1 MAISEYNKVSFI
13 TSSSTK
19 IPKMLNRTGSLIVLS
34 SNLSNSHKR
43 TSLWLRGNL
52 IASGWGL
59 EKEENMNNAEWIAMS
74 YNPIFSQT
82 FGMSYFSP
90 EEDVVETIDNPRSVE
105 MWLKHNH
112 NYTDT
117 CYNNLYTYASEQFTK
132 INKDINS
139 IKVNIGNIDVKLNKY
154 KEDTYSYVVTAKEN
168 CYTYTKYWVDRII
181 GGAPDFI
188 DSLDEIKNFLKN
200 DKENHMATLAK
211 IQNVD
216 KYSVKREDEITGSN
230 GKLYTYITEN
240 SSYEY
245 VDKSITYEGTYTYI
259 TYDSDGNPI
268 KNTGNY
274 TYYGTSTY
282 KGGQVSLNSFQVC
295 TGEKWKNTPLD
306 KLLNLLVEPYPY
318 KKPVLNSVI
327 INDVSLSDW
336 SNEVIEYNSKVNLDT
351 IGLDISLNDAS
362 STILTFEN
370 SILKNTASLTD
381 GLNNVTGLLNSIS
394 TITKNPTTK
403 AETLDLINKEYT
415 LNPNMKYQ
423 FNYGKANVN
432 LYPQLKSLNIQDT
445 DHAFAEGLTE
455 KTDFPK
461 IGKKF
466 SFKVFWG
473 ISDQSAPVTANGLN
487 GQSNKLIDSKK
498 STGQL
503 KITNLP
509 GQYIIWIALPG
520 ALFDNSR
527 VIMKSWNSG
536 IENDITE
543 INSVM
548 LKKHISD
555 KYIYNGTEYKTFYLE
570 NIEYTMFADTM
581 SLEVNF

>member
-1 MAISEYNKVSFI
+1 MSISEYNKVSFI

-34 SNLSNSHKR
+34 SNLSNNHKR

-117 CYNNLYTYASEQFTK
+117 CYNNLYTYVSDQFTN
-132 INKDINS
+132 INENIKNINN
-139 IKVNIGNIDVKLNKY
+139 NIGNIDVKLNKY
-154 KEDTYSYVVTAKEN
+154 KDETYSYVATVKEN

-181 GGAPDFI
+181 GGAPDFL

-200 DKENHMATLAK
+200 DRENNMATLSK
-211 IQNVD
+211 IQNID
-216 KYSVKREDEITGSN
+216 KYSVKREDEVSYD
-230 GKLYTYITEN
+230 GKLYTYISTK
-240 SSYEY
+240 SAYEY
-245 VDKSITYEGTYTYI
+245 VDKSKGYEGTYEYI

-268 KNTGNY
+268 KNTGTY
-274 TYYGTSTY
+274 TYYGTSVY
-282 KGGQVSLNSFQVC
+282 EGGQISLNSFQVC

-318 KKPVLNSVI
+318 KKPVLNSVV
-327 INDVSLSDW
+327 INDVSLEDW
-336 SNEVIEYNSKVNLDT
+336 SNEVIEYGSNVNLDT

-362 STILTFEN
+362 STTLEFEN
-370 SILKNTASLTD
+370 SILNNTASLTN

-394 TITKNPTTK
+394 AISKNPTTK
-403 AETLDLINKEYT
+403 AEALDLINKEYT
-415 LNPNMKYQ
+415 LNANMKYQ
-423 FNYGKANVN
+423 FNHGKANVN
-432 LYPQLKSLNIQDT
+432 LYPQLKSLDIEDT

-455 KTDFPK
+455 KADFPK
-461 IGKKF
+461 INKKF

-473 ISDQSAPVTANGLN
+473 ITDQSAPTTANELS
-487 GQSNKLIDSKK
+487 GQSSKFIDSKE
-498 STGQL
+498 STGPL
-503 KITNLP
+503 KISNLV
-509 GQYIIWIALPG
+509 GQYVIWVALPG
-520 ALFDNSR
+520 PLFDNSK
-527 VIMKSWNSG
+527 VVMKSWNSG

-543 INSVM
+543 IDSVM

-555 KYIYNGTEYKTFYLE
+555 KYVYNGAQYKTFYLE

-581 SLEVNF
+581 TLEVNF

>member
-34 SNLSNSHKR
+34 SNLSNNHKR

-90 EEDVVETIDNPRSVE
+90 EEDVIETIDNPRSVE

-117 CYNNLYTYASEQFTK
+117 CYNNLYTYASDQFIK
-132 INKDINS
+132 IDKNIKDINTY
-139 IKVNIGNIDVKLNKY
+139 IGSIDVNLNKY
-154 KEDTYSYVVTAKEN
+154 KEEIYNHIETTKDN
-168 CYTYTKYWVDRII
+168 CYTYTKYWADRII
-181 GGAPDFI
+181 GGAPDFL

-200 DKENHMATLAK
+200 DKENHMATLTK
-211 IQNVD
+211 IQNID
-216 KYSVKREDEITGSN
+216 KYSVKREDEIEKD
-230 GKLYTYITEN
+230 GKQYTYIKEN
-240 SSYEY
+240 STYEY
-245 VDKSITYEGTYTYI
+245 VDKTYTYIGTYTYI
-259 TYDSDGNPI
+259 TYDDSGN
-268 KNTGNY
+268 KHENTGTYSYYKTAIY
-274 TYYGTSTY
+274 T
-282 KGGQVSLNSFQVC
+282 GGQISLNSFQVC
-295 TGEKWKNTPLD
+295 TGEKWGNTPLD
-306 KLLNLLVEPYPY
+306 QLLNLLVEPYPY
-318 KKPVLNSVI
+318 KKPTLDSIVINSI
-327 INDVSLSDW
+327 QLSDW
-336 SNEVIEYNSKVNLDT
+336 TNDVIEYNSKVNLDT

-362 STILTFEN
+362 STTIVFEN
-370 SILKNTASLTD
+370 SILKNTASLSN

-394 TITKNPTTK
+394 TISKNPTTK
-403 AETLDLINKEYT
+403 AEALDLINKEFI
-415 LNPNMKYQ
+415 LNSNMKYQ
-423 FNYGKANVN
+423 FNHGKAHVN

-473 ISDQSAPVTANGLN
+473 ITDQSAPVTANGLS
-487 GQSNKLIDSKK
+487 GQSNKLIDSKE
-498 STGQL
+498 STGSL
-503 KITNLP
+503 KINNLA
-509 GQYIIWIALPG
+509 GQYIIWVALPG

-527 VIMKSWNSG
+527 IIMKSWNSG

-555 KYIYNGTEYKTFYLE
+555 KYVYNGTQYKTFYLE
-570 NIEYTMFADTM
+570 NVEYTMFADTM
-581 SLEVNF
+581 TLEVNF

>member
-1 MAISEYNKVSFI
+1 
-13 TSSSTK
+13 
-19 IPKMLNRTGSLIVLS
+19 MLNRTGSLIVLS
-34 SNLSNSHKR
+34 SNLSNNHKR

-117 CYNNLYTYASEQFTK
+117 CYNNLYKYASDQFTN
-132 INKDINS
+132 INENIKNINN
-139 IKVNIGNIDVKLNKY
+139 NIGNIDVKLNKY
-154 KEDTYSYVVTAKEN
+154 KDETYSYVATVKEN

-181 GGAPDFI
+181 GGAPDFL

-200 DKENHMATLAK
+200 DRENNMATLSK
-211 IQNVD
+211 IQNID
-216 KYSVKREDEITGSN
+216 KYSVKREDEVSYD
-230 GKLYTYITEN
+230 GKLYTYISTK
-240 SSYEY
+240 STYEY
-245 VDKSITYEGTYTYI
+245 VDKSKAYEGTYEYV
-259 TYDSDGNPI
+259 TYDGDGNPI
-268 KNTGNY
+268 KNTGTY
-274 TYYGTSTY
+274 TYYGTSVY
-282 KGGQVSLNSFQVC
+282 EGGQISLNSFQVC

-306 KLLNLLVEPYPY
+306 KLLNLLVEPYLY
-318 KKPVLNSVI
+318 KKPVLNSVV
-327 INDVSLSDW
+327 INDVSLEDW
-336 SNEVIEYNSKVNLDT
+336 SNEVIEYDSNVNLNT

-362 STILTFEN
+362 SATLEFEN
-370 SILKNTASLTD
+370 SILNNTASLTD

-394 TITKNPTTK
+394 IISKNPTNK
-403 AETLDLINKEYT
+403 AEALDLINKEYT
-415 LNPNMKYQ
+415 LNSNMKYQ
-423 FNYGKANVN
+423 FNHGKANVN
-432 LYPQLKSLNIQDT
+432 LYPQLKSLNIEDR

-461 IGKKF
+461 INKKF

-473 ISDQSAPVTANGLN
+473 ITDQSAPTTANELS
-487 GQSNKLIDSKK
+487 GQSSKFIDSKE
-498 STGQL
+498 STGPL
-503 KITNLP
+503 KISNLV
-509 GQYIIWIALPG
+509 GQYIIWVALPSP
-520 ALFDNSR
+520 LFDNSK
-527 VIMKSWNSG
+527 VVMKSWNSG

-543 INSVM
+543 IDSVM
-548 LKKHISD
+548 LKKHISE
-555 KYIYNGTEYKTFYLE
+555 KYVYNGAQYKTFYLE

-581 SLEVNF
+581 TLEVNF

>member
-34 SNLSNSHKR
+34 SNLSNNHKR

-112 NYTDT
+112 NYTDN
-117 CYNNLYTYASEQFTK
+117 CYNNLYKYASDQFTN
-132 INKDINS
+132 INENIKNINN
-139 IKVNIGNIDVKLNKY
+139 NIGNIDVKLNKY
-154 KEDTYSYVVTAKEN
+154 KDETYSYVATVKEN

-181 GGAPDFI
+181 GGAPDFL

-200 DKENHMATLAK
+200 DRENNMAILAK
-211 IQNVD
+211 IQNID
-216 KYSVKREDEITGSN
+216 KYSVKREDEVSYD
-230 GKLYTYITEN
+230 GKLYTYISTK
-240 SSYEY
+240 STYEY
-245 VDKSITYEGTYTYI
+245 VDKSKSYEGTYEYV
-259 TYDSDGNPI
+259 TYDGDGNPI
-268 KNTGNY
+268 KNTGTY
-274 TYYGTSTY
+274 TYYGTSVY
-282 KGGQVSLNSFQVC
+282 EGGQISLNSFQVC

-318 KKPVLNSVI
+318 KKPTLDSVI
-327 INDVSLSDW
+327 INNVSLSDW
-336 SNEVIEYNSKVNLDT
+336 SNDVIEYNSKVNLDT
-351 IGLDISLNDAS
+351 IWLNISLNDAS
-362 STILTFEN
+362 STTLEFEN
-370 SILKNTASLTD
+370 SILNNTSSLTD

-394 TITKNPTTK
+394 TVTNNPTTK
-403 AETLDLINKEYT
+403 EEALDFINKEYT

-432 LYPQLKSLNIQDT
+432 LYPQLKSLNIEDT

-455 KTDFPK
+455 KIDFPK
-461 IGKKF
+461 INKKF

-473 ISDQSAPVTANGLN
+473 ITDQSAPTTANELS
-487 GQSNKLIDSKK
+487 GQSSKFIDSKE
-498 STGQL
+498 STGPL
-503 KITNLP
+503 KISNLV
-509 GQYIIWIALPG
+509 GQYIIWVALP
-520 ALFDNSR
+520 APLFDNSK
-527 VIMKSWNSG
+527 VVMKSWNSG

-543 INSVM
+543 IDSVM

-555 KYIYNGTEYKTFYLE
+555 KYVYNGAQYKTFYLE

-581 SLEVNF
+581 TLEVNF

>member
-1 MAISEYNKVSFI
+1 MEISEYNKVSFI

-34 SNLSNSHKR
+34 SNLSNGHKR

-90 EEDVVETIDNPRSVE
+90 EEDVVETIDNPRSIE

-117 CYNNLYTYASEQFTK
+117 CYNNLYKYASDQFTN
-132 INKDINS
+132 INENIKNINN
-139 IKVNIGNIDVKLNKY
+139 NIGNIDVKLNKY
-154 KEDTYSYVVTAKEN
+154 KDETYSYVATVKEN

-181 GGAPDFI
+181 GGAPDFL

-200 DKENHMATLAK
+200 DRENNMTTLAK
-211 IQNVD
+211 IQNID
-216 KYSVKREDEITGSN
+216 KYSVKREDEVSYD
-230 GKLYTYITEN
+230 GKLYTYISTK
-240 SSYEY
+240 STYEY
-245 VDKSITYEGTYTYI
+245 VDKGKAYEGTYEYI

-268 KNTGNY
+268 KNTGTY
-274 TYYGTSTY
+274 TYYGTSVY
-282 KGGQVSLNSFQVC
+282 EGGQISLNSFQVC

-318 KKPVLNSVI
+318 KKPVLNNVV
-327 INDVSLSDW
+327 INDVSLEDW
-336 SNEVIEYNSKVNLDT
+336 SNEVIEYDSNVNLNT
-351 IGLDISLNDAS
+351 IRLDISLNDAS
-362 STILTFEN
+362 STTLEFEN
-370 SILKNTASLTD
+370 SILNNTASLTD

-394 TITKNPTTK
+394 TVSKNPTTK
-403 AETLDLINKEYT
+403 EEVLDLINKEYT
-415 LNPNMKYQ
+415 LNSNMKYQ
-423 FNYGKANVN
+423 FNHGKANVN
-432 LYPQLKSLNIQDT
+432 LYPQLKSLNIEDR

-455 KTDFPK
+455 KKDFPK
-461 IGKKF
+461 INKKF

-473 ISDQSAPVTANGLN
+473 ITDQSAPTTANELS
-487 GQSNKLIDSKK
+487 GQSSKFIDSKE
-498 STGQL
+498 STGPL
-503 KITNLP
+503 KISNLV
-509 GQYIIWIALPG
+509 GQYIIWVALPG
-520 ALFDNSR
+520 PLFDNSK
-527 VIMKSWNSG
+527 VVMKSWNSG
-536 IENDITE
+536 IENNITE
-543 INSVM
+543 IDSVM

-555 KYIYNGTEYKTFYLE
+555 KYVYNGAQYKTFYLE

-581 SLEVNF
+581 TLEVNF

>member
-34 SNLSNSHKR
+34 SNLSDNHKR

-117 CYNNLYTYASEQFTK
+117 CYNNLYTYVSDQFTN
-132 INKDINS
+132 INESIKNINS
-139 IKVNIGNIDVKLNKY
+139 NIGNIDVKLNKY
-154 KEDTYSYVVTAKEN
+154 KDETYSYVATVKEN

-181 GGAPDFI
+181 GGAPDFL

-200 DKENHMATLAK
+200 DRENNMATLAK
-211 IQNVD
+211 IQNID
-216 KYSVKREDEITGSN
+216 KYSVKREDEVSYD

-245 VDKSITYEGTYTYI
+245 VDKTYTYTGTYTYI
-259 TYDSDGNPI
+259 TYDDNGDPI
-268 KNTGNY
+268 QNTGNY
-274 TYYGTSTY
+274 SYYKTATYT
-282 KGGQVSLNSFQVC
+282 GGQISLNSFQVC

-318 KKPVLNSVI
+318 KKPILNNVV
-327 INDVSLSDW
+327 INDVSLEDW
-336 SNEVIEYNSKVNLDT
+336 SNEVIEYDSNVNLDT

-362 STILTFEN
+362 STTLEFEN
-370 SILKNTASLTD
+370 SILNNTASLTD

-394 TITKNPTTK
+394 AISKNPTTK
-403 AETLDLINKEYT
+403 EEALDLINKEYT
-415 LNPNMKYQ
+415 LNANMKYQ
-423 FNYGKANVN
+423 FNHGKANVN
-432 LYPQLKSLNIQDT
+432 LYPQLKSLNIEDR

-461 IGKKF
+461 INKKF

-473 ISDQSAPVTANGLN
+473 ITDQSAPTTANELS
-487 GQSNKLIDSKK
+487 GQSSKFIDSKE
-498 STGQL
+498 STGPL
-503 KITNLP
+503 KISNLT
-509 GQYIIWIALPG
+509 GQYIIWVALPG
-520 ALFDNSR
+520 PLFDNSK
-527 VIMKSWNSG
+527 VVMKSWNSG

-543 INSVM
+543 IDSVM

-555 KYIYNGTEYKTFYLE
+555 KYVYNGAQYKTFCLE

-581 SLEVNF
+581 TLEVNF

>member
-34 SNLSNSHKR
+34 SNLSNGHKR

-132 INKDINS
+132 INNDINN
-139 IKVNIGNIDVKLNKY
+139 IKGDIGNIDEKLNKY
-154 KEDTYSYVVTAKEN
+154 KEDTYTYVVTAKEN

-181 GGAPDFI
+181 GGAPDFL

-200 DKENHMATLAK
+200 DTENHMATLAK
-211 IQNVD
+211 IQNID
-216 KYSVKREDEITGSN
+216 KYSVKREDEITDG

-245 VDKSITYEGTYTYI
+245 VDKNKTYTGTYEYI
-259 TYDSDGNPI
+259 TYDDSGNPI
-268 KNTGNY
+268 TNTGTY

-282 KGGQVSLNSFQVC
+282 EGGQISLNSFQVC

-306 KLLNLLVEPYPY
+306 KLLNLP
-318 KKPVLNSVI
+318 
-327 INDVSLSDW
+327 
-336 SNEVIEYNSKVNLDT
+336 
-351 IGLDISLNDAS
+351 
-362 STILTFEN
+362 TF
-370 SILKNTASLTD
+370 
-381 GLNNVTGLLNSIS
+381 
-394 TITKNPTTK
+394 
-403 AETLDLINKEYT
+403 
-415 LNPNMKYQ
+415 
-423 FNYGKANVN
+423 
-432 LYPQLKSLNIQDT
+432 
-445 DHAFAEGLTE
+445 
-455 KTDFPK
+455 
-461 IGKKF
+461 
-466 SFKVFWG
+466 
-473 ISDQSAPVTANGLN
+473 
-487 GQSNKLIDSKK
+487 
-498 STGQL
+498 
-503 KITNLP
+503 
-509 GQYIIWIALPG
+509 
-520 ALFDNSR
+520 
-527 VIMKSWNSG
+527 
-536 IENDITE
+536 
-543 INSVM
+543 
-548 LKKHISD
+548 
-555 KYIYNGTEYKTFYLE
+555 
-570 NIEYTMFADTM
+570 
-581 SLEVNF
+581 

>member
-1 MAISEYNKVSFI
+1 MSISEYNKVSFI

-34 SNLSNSHKR
+34 SNLSNGHKR

-90 EEDVVETIDNPRSVE
+90 EEDVVETIDNPRSIE

-117 CYNNLYTYASEQFTK
+117 CYNNLYTYASDQFAN
-132 INKDINS
+132 INENIKNINT
-139 IKVNIGNIDVKLNKY
+139 NIGNIDIKLNKY
-154 KEDTYSYVVTAKEN
+154 KEETYNYVENAKEN

-181 GGAPDFI
+181 GGAPDFL
-188 DSLDEIKNFLKN
+188 DSLDEIKNFLNN
-200 DKENHMATLAK
+200 DRENHMATLAK
-211 IQNVD
+211 IQNID
-216 KYSVKREDEITGSN
+216 KYSVKREDEITKD
-230 GKLYTYITEN
+230 GKQYTYITEN

-245 VDKSITYEGTYTYI
+245 VDKTYTYIGTYTYI
-259 TYDSDGNPI
+259 TYNDNGDPI
-268 KNTGNY
+268 QNTGNY
-274 TYYGTSTY
+274 SYYKTATYT
-282 KGGQVSLNSFQVC
+282 GGQISLNSFQVC

-318 KKPVLNSVI
+318 KKPVLNSVV
-327 INDVSLSDW
+327 INDVSLEDW
-336 SNEVIEYNSKVNLDT
+336 SNEVIEYDSNVDLNT

-362 STILTFEN
+362 STTLEFEN
-370 SILKNTASLTD
+370 SILNNTASLTD

-394 TITKNPTTK
+394 TVSKNPTTK
-403 AETLDLINKEYT
+403 AEALDLINKEYT
-415 LNPNMKYQ
+415 LNSNMKYQ
-423 FNYGKANVN
+423 FNHGKANVN
-432 LYPQLKSLNIQDT
+432 LYPQLKSLNIEDR
-445 DHAFAEGLTE
+445 DHAFAEGLTD

-461 IGKKF
+461 INKKF

-473 ISDQSAPVTANGLN
+473 ITDQSAPTTANELS
-487 GQSNKLIDSKK
+487 GQSSKFIDSKE
-498 STGQL
+498 STGPL
-503 KITNLP
+503 KISNLV
-509 GQYIIWIALPG
+509 GQYIIWVALPG
-520 ALFDNSR
+520 PLFDNSK
-527 VIMKSWNSG
+527 VVMKSWNSG

-543 INSVM
+543 IDSVM

-555 KYIYNGTEYKTFYLE
+555 KYVYNGVQYKTFYLE

-581 SLEVNF
+581 TLEVNF

>member
-1 MAISEYNKVSFI
+1 MSISEYNKVSFI

-34 SNLSNSHKR
+34 SNLSNGHKR

-117 CYNNLYTYASEQFTK
+117 CYNNLYKYASDQFTN
-132 INKDINS
+132 INENIKNINT
-139 IKVNIGNIDVKLNKY
+139 NIGNIDVKLNKY
-154 KEDTYSYVVTAKEN
+154 KEETYNYAADIGEKCN
-168 CYTYTKYWVDRII
+168 TYTKYWVDRII
-181 GGAPDFI
+181 GGAPDFL

-200 DKENHMATLAK
+200 DRENNMATLSK
-211 IQNVD
+211 IQNID
-216 KYSVKREDEITGSN
+216 KYSVKREDEVSYD
-230 GKLYTYITEN
+230 GKLYTYISTK
-240 SSYEY
+240 STYEY
-245 VDKSITYEGTYTYI
+245 VDKSKAYEGTYEYI

-268 KNTGNY
+268 KNTGTY
-274 TYYGTSTY
+274 TYYGTSVY
-282 KGGQVSLNSFQVC
+282 EGGQISLNSFQVC

-318 KKPVLNSVI
+318 KKPVLNNVV
-327 INDVSLSDW
+327 INDISLEDW
-336 SNEVIEYNSKVNLDT
+336 SNEVIEYDSNVNLDT
-351 IGLDISLNDAS
+351 IGLDISLNDTS
-362 STILTFEN
+362 SATLEFEN
-370 SILKNTASLTD
+370 SILNNTASLTD

-394 TITKNPTTK
+394 VISKNPTTK
-403 AETLDLINKEYT
+403 AEALDLINKEYT
-415 LNPNMKYQ
+415 LNSNMKYQ
-423 FNYGKANVN
+423 FNHGKANVN
-432 LYPQLKSLNIQDT
+432 LYPQLKSLDIEDT

-461 IGKKF
+461 INKKF

-473 ISDQSAPVTANGLN
+473 ITDQSAPTNANELS
-487 GQSNKLIDSKK
+487 GQSSKFIDSKE
-498 STGQL
+498 STGPL
-503 KITNLP
+503 KISNLV
-509 GQYIIWIALPG
+509 GQYIIWVALPG
-520 ALFDNSR
+520 PLFDNSK
-527 VIMKSWNSG
+527 VVMKSWNSG

-543 INSVM
+543 IDSVM

-555 KYIYNGTEYKTFYLE
+555 KYVYNGAQYKTFCLE

-581 SLEVNF
+581 TLEVNF

>member
-13 TSSSTK
+13 TSTSSK

-34 SNLSNSHKR
+34 SNLSNHKR

-90 EEDVVETIDNPRSVE
+90 EQDVVETIDNPRSVE

-117 CYNNLYTYASEQFTK
+117 CYNNLYTYASDQFSK
-132 INKDINS
+132 IKEDINN
-139 IKVNIGNIDVKLNKY
+139 IDTNIGNIDVKLNKY
-154 KEDTYSYVVTAKEN
+154 KDETYTYVENTKDN
-168 CYTYTKYWVDRII
+168 CYTYTKYWADRII
-181 GGAPDFI
+181 GGAPDFL

-200 DKENHMATLAK
+200 DSENHMATLAK
-211 IQNVD
+211 IQNID
-216 KYSVKREDEITGSN
+216 KYSVKREDEVSSG

-245 VDKSITYEGTYTYI
+245 VDKTYTYIGNYTYI
-259 TYDSDGNPI
+259 TYNDNGDPI
-268 KNTGNY
+268 ENTGTYSYYKTATY
-274 TYYGTSTY
+274 T
-282 KGGQVSLNSFQVC
+282 GGQISLNSFQVC

-318 KKPVLNSVI
+318 KKPALDSIVI
-327 INDVSLSDW
+327 NNIPLSDW
-336 SNEVIEYNSKVNLDT
+336 TDDVIEYNSKVNLDA
-351 IGLDISLNDAS
+351 IGLNISLNDAS
-362 STILTFEN
+362 STTMEFEN
-370 SILKNTASLTD
+370 SILNNTEALID
-381 GLNNVTGLLNSIS
+381 GLNNVSKLLNPIS
-394 TITKNPTTK
+394 TISKNPTTK
-403 AETLDLINKEYT
+403 EEALDLINKEYI

-423 FNYGKANVN
+423 FNHGKANVN
-432 LYPQLKSLNIQDT
+432 LYPQLKSLNIEDT
-445 DHAFAEGLTE
+445 DHAFAEGITE
-455 KTDFPK
+455 KIDFPK
-461 IGKKF
+461 INKKF
-466 SFKVFWG
+466 SCKVFWG
-473 ISDQSAPVTANGLN
+473 ITDQNVPVTADELN
-487 GQSNKLIDSKK
+487 EQSNKLIDSKE
-498 STGQL
+498 STGKL
-503 KITNLP
+503 KITNTP

-527 VIMKSWNSG
+527 IVMKSWNSG

-548 LKKHISD
+548 LKNHISD
-555 KYIYNGTEYKTFYLE
+555 KYVYNGTEYKTFYLE
-570 NIEYTMFADTM
+570 NAEYTMFADTM
-581 SLEVNF
+581 TLEVNF

>member
-34 SNLSNSHKR
+34 SNLSNGHKR

-90 EEDVVETIDNPRSVE
+90 EEDVVETIDNPRSIE

-117 CYNNLYTYASEQFTK
+117 CYNNLYTYASDQFTK
-132 INKDINS
+132 INKDING
-139 IKVNIGNIDVKLNKY
+139 IKTDIGNIDVKLNKY
-154 KEDTYSYVVTAKEN
+154 KDETYTYVATAKEN

-181 GGAPDFI
+181 GGAPDFL

-200 DKENHMATLAK
+200 DRENHMATLAK
-211 IQNVD
+211 IQNID
-216 KYSVKREDEITGSN
+216 KYSVKREDEVSYD
-230 GKLYTYITEN
+230 GKLYTYISTK

-245 VDKSITYEGTYTYI
+245 VDKSKTYEGTYEYI
-259 TYDSDGNPI
+259 TYDNNGNPI
-268 KNTGNY
+268 KNIGTY
-274 TYYGTSTY
+274 TYYGTSVY
-282 KGGQVSLNSFQVC
+282 EGGQVSLNSFQVC

-318 KKPVLNSVI
+318 KKPVLNNVV
-327 INDVSLSDW
+327 INDVSLEDW
-336 SNEVIEYNSKVNLDT
+336 SNEVIEYNSKVNLNT

-362 STILTFEN
+362 STTLTFEN
-370 SILKNTASLTD
+370 SILKNTASLSN

-394 TITKNPTTK
+394 TVTNNPTTK
-403 AETLDLINKEYT
+403 AEALNLINKEYT
-415 LNPNMKYQ
+415 LNANMKYQ
-423 FNYGKANVN
+423 FNHGKANVN
-432 LYPQLKSLNIQDT
+432 LYPQLKSLDIEDT
-445 DHAFAEGLTE
+445 DHAFVEGLTE
-455 KTDFPK
+455 KTYFPK
-461 IGKKF
+461 INKKF

-473 ISDQSAPVTANGLN
+473 ITDQSAPTTANGLS
-487 GQSNKLIDSKK
+487 GQSNKLIDSKE

-503 KITNLP
+503 KITNLS
-509 GQYIIWIALPG
+509 GQYIIWVALPG
-520 ALFDNSR
+520 PLFDNSR

-548 LKKHISD
+548 LKNHISD
-555 KYIYNGTEYKTFYLE
+555 KYVYNGVQYKTFYLE

-581 SLEVNF
+581 TLEVNF

>member
-34 SNLSNSHKR
+34 SNLSNNHKR

-117 CYNNLYTYASEQFTK
+117 CYNNLYTYASDQFTN
-132 INKDINS
+132 INESIKNINS
-139 IKVNIGNIDVKLNKY
+139 NIGNIDVKLNKY
-154 KEDTYSYVVTAKEN
+154 KDETYSYVATVKEN

-181 GGAPDFI
+181 GGAPDFL

-200 DKENHMATLAK
+200 DRENNMATLAK
-211 IQNVD
+211 IQNID
-216 KYSVKREDEITGSN
+216 KYSVKREDEVSYD

-245 VDKSITYEGTYTYI
+245 VDKTYTYIGTYTYI
-259 TYDSDGNPI
+259 TYDGDGNPI

-274 TYYGTSTY
+274 SYYKTATYT
-282 KGGQVSLNSFQVC
+282 GGQISLNSFQVC

-318 KKPVLNSVI
+318 KKPVLNNVV
-327 INDVSLSDW
+327 INDVSLEDW
-336 SNEVIEYNSKVNLDT
+336 ANEVIEYDSNVNLNT

-362 STILTFEN
+362 STTLEFEN
-370 SILKNTASLTD
+370 SILNNTASLTD

-394 TITKNPTTK
+394 TVTNNPTTK
-403 AETLDLINKEYT
+403 AEALDLINKEYT
-415 LNPNMKYQ
+415 LNPSMKYQ
-423 FNYGKANVN
+423 FNHGKANVN
-432 LYPQLKSLNIQDT
+432 LYPQLKSLDIEDT

-461 IGKKF
+461 INKKF

-473 ISDQSAPVTANGLN
+473 ITDQSAPTTANELS
-487 GQSNKLIDSKK
+487 GQSNKLIDSKE
-498 STGQL
+498 STGPL
-503 KITNLP
+503 KISNLV
-509 GQYIIWIALPG
+509 GQYVIWVALP
-520 ALFDNSR
+520 APLFDNSK
-527 VIMKSWNSG
+527 VVMKSWNSG

-543 INSVM
+543 IDSVM

-555 KYIYNGTEYKTFYLE
+555 KYVYNGAQYKTFYLE

-581 SLEVNF
+581 TLEVNF

>member
-13 TSSSTK
+13 TSTSSK

-34 SNLSNSHKR
+34 SNLSNHKR

-90 EEDVVETIDNPRSVE
+90 EQDVVETIDNPRSVE

-117 CYNNLYTYASEQFTK
+117 CYNNLYTYASDQFSMIK
-132 INKDINS
+132 EDIKN
-139 IKVNIGNIDVKLNKY
+139 IDTNIGNIDEKLNKY
-154 KEDTYSYVVTAKEN
+154 KDETYIYVENTKDN
-168 CYTYTKYWVDRII
+168 CYTYTKYWADRII
-181 GGAPDFI
+181 GGAPDFL
-188 DSLDEIKNFLKN
+188 DSLDEIKNFLNN
-200 DKENHMATLAK
+200 DRENHMATLAK
-211 IQNVD
+211 IQNID
-216 KYSVKREDEITGSN
+216 KYSVKREDEVSYD
-230 GKLYTYITEN
+230 GKLYTYISTK

-245 VDKSITYEGTYTYI
+245 VDKSKTYEGTYEYI
-259 TYDSDGNPI
+259 TYDNNGNPI
-268 KNTGNY
+268 KNIGTY
-274 TYYGTSTY
+274 TYYGTSVY
-282 KGGQVSLNSFQVC
+282 EGGQVSLNSFQVC

-318 KKPVLNSVI
+318 KKPVLNNVV
-327 INDVSLSDW
+327 INDVSLEDW
-336 SNEVIEYNSKVNLDT
+336 ANEVIEYNSKVNLNT

-362 STILTFEN
+362 STTLTFEN
-370 SILKNTASLTD
+370 SILKNTASLAN

-394 TITKNPTTK
+394 TVTNNPTTK
-403 AETLDLINKEYT
+403 TEALNLINKEYT
-415 LNPNMKYQ
+415 LNANMKYQ
-423 FNYGKANVN
+423 FNHGKANVN
-432 LYPQLKSLNIQDT
+432 LYPQLKSLDIEDR

-455 KTDFPK
+455 KTYFPK
-461 IGKKF
+461 INKKF

-473 ISDQSAPVTANGLN
+473 ITDQSAPTTANGLS
-487 GQSNKLIDSKK
+487 GQSNKLIDSKE

-503 KITNLP
+503 KITNLS
-509 GQYIIWIALPG
+509 GQYIIWVALPG
-520 ALFDNSR
+520 PLFDNSR

-548 LKKHISD
+548 LKNHISD
-555 KYIYNGTEYKTFYLE
+555 KYVYNGVQYKTFYLE
-570 NIEYTMFADTM
+570 NIEYTMFADAMT
-581 SLEVNF
+581 LEVNF

>member
-1 MAISEYNKVSFI
+1 
-13 TSSSTK
+13 
-19 IPKMLNRTGSLIVLS
+19 
-34 SNLSNSHKR
+34 
-43 TSLWLRGNL
+43 
-52 IASGWGL
+52 
-59 EKEENMNNAEWIAMS
+59 MNNAEWIAMS
-74 YNPIFSQT
+74 YTPIFSQT

-90 EEDVVETIDNPRSVE
+90 EEDVVETIDNPRSIE

-117 CYNNLYTYASEQFTK
+117 CYNNLYTYASDQFTK
-132 INKDINS
+132 INKDIND
-139 IKVNIGNIDVKLNKY
+139 IKINIGNIDVKLNKY
-154 KEDTYSYVVTAKEN
+154 KEETYTYASNIGEK

-181 GGAPDFI
+181 GGAPDFL

-200 DKENHMATLAK
+200 DAENHMATLVK
-211 IQNVD
+211 IQNID
-216 KYSVKREDEITGSN
+216 KYSVKREDEITDG

-245 VDKSITYEGTYTYI
+245 VDKNKTYTGTYEYI
-259 TYDSDGNPI
+259 TYDDSGNPI
-268 KNTGNY
+268 PSKGTY

-282 KGGQVSLNSFQVC
+282 EGGQISLNSFQVC

-318 KKPVLNSVI
+318 KKPSLDSVI

-336 SNEVIEYNSKVNLDT
+336 SNDIIEYNSKVNLDT
-351 IGLDISLNDAS
+351 IGLNISLNDAS
-362 STILTFEN
+362 STTLIFEN
-370 SILKNTASLTD
+370 SILNNTASLTN

-403 AETLDLINKEYT
+403 AETLDLINKEFI
-415 LNPNMKYQ
+415 LNSNMKYQ
-423 FNYGKANVN
+423 FNHGKANVN
-432 LYPQLKSLNIQDT
+432 VYPQLKSLNIEDT

-461 IGKKF
+461 INKKF

-473 ISDQSAPVTANGLN
+473 ITDQSAPVTANGLS

-503 KITNLP
+503 KITNLS
-509 GQYIIWIALPG
+509 GQYIIWVALPG
-520 ALFDNSR
+520 SLFDNSR
-527 VIMKSWNSG
+527 IIMKSWNSG

-555 KYIYNGTEYKTFYLE
+555 KYVYNGAQYKTFYLE
-570 NIEYTMFADTM
+570 NVEYTMFADTM
-581 SLEVNF
+581 TLEVNF

>member
-1 MAISEYNKVSFI
+1 MEISEYNKVSFI

-34 SNLSNSHKR
+34 SILSNNHKR

-90 EEDVVETIDNPRSVE
+90 EEDVVETIDNPRSIE

-117 CYNNLYTYASEQFTK
+117 CYNNLYKYASDQFTN
-132 INKDINS
+132 INENIKNINS
-139 IKVNIGNIDVKLNKY
+139 NIGNIDVKLNKY
-154 KEDTYSYVVTAKEN
+154 KDETYSYVATAKEN

-181 GGAPDFI
+181 GGAPDFL

-200 DKENHMATLAK
+200 DRENNMATLAK
-211 IQNVD
+211 IQNID
-216 KYSVKREDEITGSN
+216 KYSVKREDEVSYD
-230 GKLYTYITEN
+230 GKLYTYISTK
-240 SSYEY
+240 STYEY
-245 VDKSITYEGTYTYI
+245 VDKSKAYEGTYEYV
-259 TYDSDGNPI
+259 TYDGDGNPI
-268 KNTGNY
+268 KNTGTY
-274 TYYGTSTY
+274 TYYGTSVY
-282 KGGQVSLNSFQVC
+282 EGGQISLNSFQVC

-306 KLLNLLVEPYPY
+306 KLLNLLVKPYPY
-318 KKPVLNSVI
+318 KKPVLNNVV
-327 INDVSLSDW
+327 INDVSLEDW
-336 SNEVIEYNSKVNLDT
+336 SNEVIEYGSNVNLNT

-362 STILTFEN
+362 STTLEFEN
-370 SILKNTASLTD
+370 SILNNTASLTD

-394 TITKNPTTK
+394 TISKNPTTK
-403 AETLDLINKEYT
+403 AEALDLINKEYT
-415 LNPNMKYQ
+415 LNSNMKYQ
-423 FNYGKANVN
+423 FNHGKANVN
-432 LYPQLKSLNIQDT
+432 LYPQLKSLDIEDR

-461 IGKKF
+461 INKKF

-473 ISDQSAPVTANGLN
+473 ITDQSAPTTANELN
-487 GQSNKLIDSKK
+487 GQSSKFIDSKE
-498 STGQL
+498 STGPL
-503 KITNLP
+503 KISNLV
-509 GQYIIWIALPG
+509 GQYIIWVALPG
-520 ALFDNSR
+520 PLFDNSK
-527 VIMKSWNSG
+527 VVMKSWNSG

-543 INSVM
+543 IDSVM

-555 KYIYNGTEYKTFYLE
+555 KYVYNGAQYKTFYLE

-581 SLEVNF
+581 TLEVNF

>member
-34 SNLSNSHKR
+34 SNLSNGHKR

-117 CYNNLYTYASEQFTK
+117 CYNNLYTYASDQFTN
-132 INKDINS
+132 INENIKNINT
-139 IKVNIGNIDVKLNKY
+139 NIGNIDVKLNKY
-154 KEDTYSYVVTAKEN
+154 KDETYTYVATTKEN

-181 GGAPDFI
+181 GGAPDFL
-188 DSLDEIKNFLKN
+188 DSLDEIKNFLNN
-200 DKENHMATLAK
+200 DRENHMATLAK
-211 IQNVD
+211 IQNID
-216 KYSVKREDEITGSN
+216 KYSVKREDEVSSD

-245 VDKSITYEGTYTYI
+245 VDKTYTYIGTYTYI
-259 TYDSDGNPI
+259 TYDGSGNPI
-268 KNTGNY
+268 KNTGTY
-274 TYYGTSTY
+274 AYYGTSVY
-282 KGGQVSLNSFQVC
+282 EGGQISLNSFQVC

-318 KKPVLNSVI
+318 KKPTLDNIVINSI
-327 INDVSLSDW
+327 PLSDW
-336 SNEVIEYNSKVNLDT
+336 TDDVIEYNSKVNLDT

-362 STILTFEN
+362 STTMIFEN
-370 SILKNTASLTD
+370 SILKNTASLTN

-394 TITKNPTTK
+394 TISKNPTTK
-403 AETLDLINKEYT
+403 TETLDLINKEYT
-415 LNPNMKYQ
+415 LNANMKYQ
-423 FNYGKANVN
+423 FNHGKANIN
-432 LYPQLKSLNIQDT
+432 LYPQLKSLNIEDT
-445 DHAFAEGLTE
+445 DHAFVEGLTE
-455 KTDFPK
+455 KIDFPK
-461 IGKKF
+461 INKKF

-473 ISDQSAPVTANGLN
+473 ITDQSAPVTENALI
-487 GQSNKLIDSKK
+487 GQSNKLIDSKE

-509 GQYIIWIALPG
+509 GQYIIWIALPA

-527 VIMKSWNSG
+527 VIMKSLNSG

-548 LKKHISD
+548 LKKDISD
-555 KYIYNGTEYKTFYLE
+555 KYIYNGTEYKTFHLK

-581 SLEVNF
+581 TLEVNF

>member
-1 MAISEYNKVSFI
+1 MEISEYNKVSFI

-34 SNLSNSHKR
+34 SNLSNGHKR

-90 EEDVVETIDNPRSVE
+90 EEDVVETIDNPRSIE

-117 CYNNLYTYASEQFTK
+117 CYNNLYTYASDQFTN
-132 INKDINS
+132 INENIKNINT
-139 IKVNIGNIDVKLNKY
+139 NIGNIDIKLNKY
-154 KEDTYSYVVTAKEN
+154 KEDTYNYVENAKEN

-181 GGAPDFI
+181 GGAPDFL
-188 DSLDEIKNFLKN
+188 DSLDEIKNFLNN
-200 DKENHMATLAK
+200 DRENHMATLAK
-211 IQNVD
+211 IQNID
-216 KYSVKREDEITGSN
+216 KYSVKREDEVSSG

-245 VDKSITYEGTYTYI
+245 VDKTYTYIGTYTYI
-259 TYDSDGNPI
+259 TYDGDGNPI
-268 KNTGNY
+268 KNTGTY
-274 TYYGTSTY
+274 AYYGTSVY
-282 KGGQVSLNSFQVC
+282 EGGQISLNSFQVC

-318 KKPVLNSVI
+318 KKPTLDNIVINSI
-327 INDVSLSDW
+327 PLSDW
-336 SNEVIEYNSKVNLDT
+336 TNDVIEYNSKVNLDT

-362 STILTFEN
+362 SATMIFEN
-370 SILKNTASLTD
+370 SILKNTASLTN

-394 TITKNPTTK
+394 TISKNPTTK

-415 LNPNMKYQ
+415 LNANMKYQ
-423 FNYGKANVN
+423 FNHGKANIN
-432 LYPQLKSLNIQDT
+432 LYPQLKSLNIEDI
-445 DHAFAEGLTE
+445 DHAFVEGMTE
-455 KTDFPK
+455 KIDFPK
-461 IGKKF
+461 INKKF

-473 ISDQSAPVTANGLN
+473 ITDQSAPVTENALI
-487 GQSNKLIDSKK
+487 GQSNKLIDSKE

-509 GQYIIWIALPG
+509 GQYIIWIALPA

-527 VIMKSWNSG
+527 IIMKSWNSG

-543 INSVM
+543 IKSVM
-548 LKKHISD
+548 LKNHISD

-581 SLEVNF
+581 TLEVNF

>member
-34 SNLSNSHKR
+34 SNLSNNHKR

-112 NYTDT
+112 NYTDN
-117 CYNNLYTYASEQFTK
+117 CYNNLYKYASDQFTN
-132 INKDINS
+132 INENIKNINN
-139 IKVNIGNIDVKLNKY
+139 NIGNIDVKLNKY
-154 KEDTYSYVVTAKEN
+154 KDETYSYVATVKEN

-181 GGAPDFI
+181 GGAPDFL

-200 DKENHMATLAK
+200 DRENNMATLAK
-211 IQNVD
+211 IQNID
-216 KYSVKREDEITGSN
+216 KYSVKREDEVSYD
-230 GKLYTYITEN
+230 GKLYTYISTK
-240 SSYEY
+240 STYEY
-245 VDKSITYEGTYTYI
+245 VDKSKSYEGTYEYV
-259 TYDSDGNPI
+259 TYDGDGNPI
-268 KNTGNY
+268 KNTGTY
-274 TYYGTSTY
+274 TYYGTSVY
-282 KGGQVSLNSFQVC
+282 EGGQISLNSFQVC

-318 KKPVLNSVI
+318 KKPVLNSVV
-327 INDVSLSDW
+327 INDVSLEDW
-336 SNEVIEYNSKVNLDT
+336 SNEVIEYDSNVNLNT

-362 STILTFEN
+362 STTLEFEN
-370 SILKNTASLTD
+370 SILNNTASLTD

-394 TITKNPTTK
+394 TVTNNPTTK
-403 AETLDLINKEYT
+403 EEALDLINKEYT

-423 FNYGKANVN
+423 FNHGKANVN
-432 LYPQLKSLNIQDT
+432 LYPQLKSLNIEDT
-445 DHAFAEGLTE
+445 DHAFVEGLTE
-455 KTDFPK
+455 KIDFPK
-461 IGKKF
+461 INKKF

-473 ISDQSAPVTANGLN
+473 ITDQSAPTTANELS
-487 GQSNKLIDSKK
+487 GQSSKFIDSKE
-498 STGQL
+498 STGPL
-503 KITNLP
+503 KISNLV
-509 GQYIIWIALPG
+509 GQYIIWVALPSP
-520 ALFDNSR
+520 LFDNSK
-527 VIMKSWNSG
+527 VVMKSWNSG

-543 INSVM
+543 IDSVM

-555 KYIYNGTEYKTFYLE
+555 KYVYNGAQYKTFYLE

-581 SLEVNF
+581 TLEVNF

>member
-1 MAISEYNKVSFI
+1 MSISEYNKVSFI

-34 SNLSNSHKR
+34 SNLSNNHKR

-117 CYNNLYTYASEQFTK
+117 CYNNLYKYASDQFTN
-132 INKDINS
+132 INENIKNINN
-139 IKVNIGNIDVKLNKY
+139 NIGNIDVKLNKY
-154 KEDTYSYVVTAKEN
+154 KDETYSYVATVKEN

-181 GGAPDFI
+181 GGAPDFL

-200 DKENHMATLAK
+200 DRENNMATLSK
-211 IQNVD
+211 IQNID
-216 KYSVKREDEITGSN
+216 KYSVKREDEVSYD
-230 GKLYTYITEN
+230 GKLYTYISTK
-240 SSYEY
+240 STYEY
-245 VDKSITYEGTYTYI
+245 VDKSKAYEGTYEYV
-259 TYDSDGNPI
+259 TYDGDGNPI
-268 KNTGNY
+268 KNTGTY
-274 TYYGTSTY
+274 TYYGTSVY
-282 KGGQVSLNSFQVC
+282 EGGQISLNSFQVC

-318 KKPVLNSVI
+318 KKPVLNNVV
-327 INDVSLSDW
+327 INDVSLEDW
-336 SNEVIEYNSKVNLDT
+336 SNEVIEYDSNVNLNT

-362 STILTFEN
+362 SATLEFEN
-370 SILKNTASLTD
+370 SILNNTASLTD

-394 TITKNPTTK
+394 TISKNPTTK
-403 AETLDLINKEYT
+403 VEALDLINKEDT
-415 LNPNMKYQ
+415 LNSNMKYQ
-423 FNYGKANVN
+423 FNHGKANVN
-432 LYPQLKSLNIQDT
+432 LYPQLKSLDIEDR
-445 DHAFAEGLTE
+445 DDAFAEGLTD

-461 IGKKF
+461 INKKF

-473 ISDQSAPVTANGLN
+473 ITDQSAPTTANELS
-487 GQSNKLIDSKK
+487 GQSSKFIDSKE
-498 STGQL
+498 STGPL
-503 KITNLP
+503 KISNLV
-509 GQYIIWIALPG
+509 GQYIIWVALPG
-520 ALFDNSR
+520 PLFDNSK
-527 VIMKSWNSG
+527 VVMKSWNSG

-543 INSVM
+543 IDSVM

-555 KYIYNGTEYKTFYLE
+555 KYVYNGAQYKTFCLE

-581 SLEVNF
+581 TLEVNF

>member
-13 TSSSTK
+13 TSSSNK

-34 SNLSNSHKR
+34 SNLSNNHKR

-117 CYNNLYTYASEQFTK
+117 CYNNLYKYASDQFTN
-132 INKDINS
+132 INENIKNINS
-139 IKVNIGNIDVKLNKY
+139 NIGNIDVKLNKY
-154 KEDTYSYVVTAKEN
+154 KDETYSYVATAKEN

-181 GGAPDFI
+181 GGAPDFL

-200 DKENHMATLAK
+200 DRENNMATLAK
-211 IQNVD
+211 IQNID
-216 KYSVKREDEITGSN
+216 KYSVKREDEVSYD
-230 GKLYTYITEN
+230 GKLYTYISTK
-240 SSYEY
+240 STYEY
-245 VDKSITYEGTYTYI
+245 VDKSKAYEGTYEYI

-268 KNTGNY
+268 KNTGTY
-274 TYYGTSTY
+274 TYYGTSVY
-282 KGGQVSLNSFQVC
+282 EGGQISLNSFQVC

-318 KKPVLNSVI
+318 KKPVLNNVV
-327 INDVSLSDW
+327 INDVSLEDW
-336 SNEVIEYNSKVNLDT
+336 SNEVIEYDSSVNLDT

-362 STILTFEN
+362 STTLEFEN
-370 SILKNTASLTD
+370 SILNNTASLTD

-394 TITKNPTTK
+394 TVTNNPTTK
-403 AETLDLINKEYT
+403 EEVLDLINKEYT
-415 LNPNMKYQ
+415 LNPSMKYQ
-423 FNYGKANVN
+423 FNHGKANIN
-432 LYPQLKSLNIQDT
+432 LYPQLKSLDIEDR
-445 DHAFAEGLTE
+445 DHSFAEGLTE

-461 IGKKF
+461 INKKF

-473 ISDQSAPVTANGLN
+473 ITDQSVPITANELS
-487 GQSNKLIDSKK
+487 GQSSKLIDSKE
-498 STGQL
+498 STGPL
-503 KITNLP
+503 KISNLV
-509 GQYIIWIALPG
+509 GQYIIWVALPG
-520 ALFDNSR
+520 PLFDNSK
-527 VIMKSWNSG
+527 VVMKSWNSG

-543 INSVM
+543 IDSVM

-555 KYIYNGTEYKTFYLE
+555 KYVYNGAQYKTFCLE

-581 SLEVNF
+581 TLEVNF

>member
-13 TSSSTK
+13 TSSSAK

-34 SNLSNSHKR
+34 SNLSNNHKR

-117 CYNNLYTYASEQFTK
+117 CYNNLYTYASDQFTN
-132 INKDINS
+132 INEN
-139 IKVNIGNIDVKLNKY
+139 IKNISNNIGNIDVKLNKY
-154 KEDTYSYVVTAKEN
+154 KDETYSYVATVKEN

-181 GGAPDFI
+181 GGAPDFL

-200 DKENHMATLAK
+200 DRENNMATLAK
-211 IQNVD
+211 IQNID
-216 KYSVKREDEITGSN
+216 KYSVKREDEVSYD
-230 GKLYTYITEN
+230 GKLYTYISTK
-240 SSYEY
+240 STYEY
-245 VDKSITYEGTYTYI
+245 VDKSKEYEGTYEYV

-268 KNTGNY
+268 KNTGTY
-274 TYYGTSTY
+274 TYYGTSVY
-282 KGGQVSLNSFQVC
+282 EGGQISLNSFQVC

-318 KKPVLNSVI
+318 KKPVLNSVV
-327 INDVSLSDW
+327 INGVSLEDW
-336 SNEVIEYNSKVNLDT
+336 SNEVIEYDSNVNLNT

-362 STILTFEN
+362 STTLEFEN
-370 SILKNTASLTD
+370 SILNNTASLTD

-394 TITKNPTTK
+394 TISKNPTTK
-403 AETLDLINKEYT
+403 SEALDLINKEYT

-423 FNYGKANVN
+423 FNHGKANVN
-432 LYPQLKSLNIQDT
+432 LYPQLKSLDIEDT

-461 IGKKF
+461 INKKF

-473 ISDQSAPVTANGLN
+473 ITDQSAPTTANELS
-487 GQSNKLIDSKK
+487 GQSSKFIDSKE
-498 STGQL
+498 STGPL
-503 KITNLP
+503 KISNLV
-509 GQYIIWIALPG
+509 GQYIIWVALPG
-520 ALFDNSR
+520 PLFDNSK
-527 VIMKSWNSG
+527 VVMKSWNSG

-543 INSVM
+543 IDSVM

-555 KYIYNGTEYKTFYLE
+555 KYVYNGAQYKTFCLE

-581 SLEVNF
+581 TLEVNF

>member
-34 SNLSNSHKR
+34 SNLSNGHKR

-59 EKEENMNNAEWIAMS
+59 EKEENMNNVEWIAMS

-90 EEDVVETIDNPRSVE
+90 EEDVVETIDNPRSIE

-117 CYNNLYTYASEQFTK
+117 CYNNLYTYASDQFTK
-132 INKDINS
+132 INKDING
-139 IKVNIGNIDVKLNKY
+139 IKTDIGNIDVKLNKY
-154 KEDTYSYVVTAKEN
+154 KDETYTYVATAKEN

-181 GGAPDFI
+181 GGAPDFL

-200 DKENHMATLAK
+200 DRENHMATLAK
-211 IQNVD
+211 IQNID
-216 KYSVKREDEITGSN
+216 KYSVKREDEVSYD
-230 GKLYTYITEN
+230 GKLYTYISTK

-245 VDKSITYEGTYTYI
+245 VDKSKTYEGTYEYI
-259 TYDSDGNPI
+259 TYDNNGNPI
-268 KNTGNY
+268 KNIGTY
-274 TYYGTSTY
+274 TYYGTSVY
-282 KGGQVSLNSFQVC
+282 EGGQVSLNSFQVC

-318 KKPVLNSVI
+318 KKPVLNNVV
-327 INDVSLSDW
+327 INDVSLEDW
-336 SNEVIEYNSKVNLDT
+336 SNEVIEYNSKVNLNT

-362 STILTFEN
+362 STTLTFEN
-370 SILKNTASLTD
+370 SILKNTASLAN

-394 TITKNPTTK
+394 TVTNNPTTK
-403 AETLDLINKEYT
+403 AEALNLINKEYT
-415 LNPNMKYQ
+415 LNANMKYQ
-423 FNYGKANVN
+423 FNHGKANVN
-432 LYPQLKSLNIQDT
+432 LYPQLKSLDIEDT
-445 DHAFAEGLTE
+445 DHAFVEGLTE
-455 KTDFPK
+455 KTYFPK
-461 IGKKF
+461 INKKF

-473 ISDQSAPVTANGLN
+473 ITDQSAPTTANGLS
-487 GQSNKLIDSKK
+487 GQSNKLIDSKE

-503 KITNLP
+503 KITNLS
-509 GQYIIWIALPG
+509 GQYIIWVALPG
-520 ALFDNSR
+520 PLFDNSR

-548 LKKHISD
+548 LKNHISN
-555 KYIYNGTEYKTFYLE
+555 KYVYNGVQYKTFYLE

-581 SLEVNF
+581 TLEVNF

>member
-34 SNLSNSHKR
+34 SNLSNGHKR

-117 CYNNLYTYASEQFTK
+117 CYNNLYTYASDQFTN
-132 INKDINS
+132 INENIKNINT
-139 IKVNIGNIDVKLNKY
+139 NIGNIDVKLNKY
-154 KEDTYSYVVTAKEN
+154 KDETYTYVATTKEN

-181 GGAPDFI
+181 GGAPDFL
-188 DSLDEIKNFLKN
+188 DSLDEIKNFLEN
-200 DKENHMATLAK
+200 DRENHMATLAK
-211 IQNVD
+211 IQNID
-216 KYSVKREDEITGSN
+216 KYSVKREDEVSSD

-245 VDKSITYEGTYTYI
+245 VDKTYTYIGTYTYI
-259 TYDSDGNPI
+259 TYDGDGNPI
-268 KNTGNY
+268 KNTGTYSYYKTATY
-274 TYYGTSTY
+274 T
-282 KGGQVSLNSFQVC
+282 GGQISLNSFQVC

-318 KKPVLNSVI
+318 KKPTLDNIVI
-327 INDVSLSDW
+327 NGIPLSDW
-336 SNEVIEYNSKVNLDT
+336 TNDVIEYNSKVNLDT

-362 STILTFEN
+362 STTMIFEN
-370 SILKNTASLTD
+370 SILKNTASLTN

-394 TITKNPTTK
+394 TISKNPTTK
-403 AETLDLINKEYT
+403 METLDLINKEYT
-415 LNPNMKYQ
+415 LNDNMKYQ
-423 FNYGKANVN
+423 FNHGKANVN
-432 LYPQLKSLNIQDT
+432 LYPQLKSLNIEDT
-445 DHAFAEGLTE
+445 DHAFVEGLTE
-455 KTDFPK
+455 KKDFPK
-461 IGKKF
+461 INKKF

-473 ISDQSAPVTANGLN
+473 ITDQSAPVTENALI
-487 GQSNKLIDSKK
+487 GQSNKLIDSKE

-527 VIMKSWNSG
+527 IIMKSWNSG

-581 SLEVNF
+581 TLEVNF

>member
-34 SNLSNSHKR
+34 SNLSNGHKR

-90 EEDVVETIDNPRSVE
+90 EEDVVETIDNPRSIE

-117 CYNNLYTYASEQFTK
+117 CYNNLYTYASDQFTK
-132 INKDINS
+132 INKDING
-139 IKVNIGNIDVKLNKY
+139 IKNDIGNIDIKLNKY
-154 KEDTYSYVVTAKEN
+154 KDETYTYVATAKEN

-181 GGAPDFI
+181 GGAPDFL

-200 DKENHMATLAK
+200 DRENHMETLAK
-211 IQNVD
+211 IQNID
-216 KYSVKREDEITGSN
+216 KYSVKREDEISSD
-230 GKLYTYITEN
+230 GKLYTYISTK
-240 SSYEY
+240 STYEY
-245 VDKSITYEGTYTYI
+245 VDKNITYEGTYEYI

-268 KNTGNY
+268 KNTGTY
-274 TYYGTSTY
+274 TYYGTSVY
-282 KGGQVSLNSFQVC
+282 EGGQISLNSFQVC

-318 KKPVLNSVI
+318 KKPVLNSVV
-327 INDVSLSDW
+327 INDVSLEDW
-336 SNEVIEYNSKVNLDT
+336 SNEVIEYNSNVNLNT

-362 STILTFEN
+362 STTLEFEN
-370 SILKNTASLTD
+370 SILNNTASLTD

-394 TITKNPTTK
+394 VISKNPTTK
-403 AETLDLINKEYT
+403 AEALDLINKEYT
-415 LNPNMKYQ
+415 LNSNMKYQ
-423 FNYGKANVN
+423 FNHGKANVN
-432 LYPQLKSLNIQDT
+432 LYPQLKSLNIEDR

-461 IGKKF
+461 INKKF

-473 ISDQSAPVTANGLN
+473 ITDQSAPTNANELS
-487 GQSNKLIDSKK
+487 GQSSKFIDSKE
-498 STGQL
+498 STGPL
-503 KITNLP
+503 KISNLV
-509 GQYIIWIALPG
+509 GQYIIWVALPG
-520 ALFDNSR
+520 PLFDNSK
-527 VIMKSWNSG
+527 VVMKSWNSG

-543 INSVM
+543 IDSVM

-555 KYIYNGTEYKTFYLE
+555 KYVYNGAQYKTFCLE

-581 SLEVNF
+581 TLEVNF

>member
-34 SNLSNSHKR
+34 SNLSNNHKR

-117 CYNNLYTYASEQFTK
+117 CYNNLYTYASDQFTN
-132 INKDINS
+132 INEN
-139 IKVNIGNIDVKLNKY
+139 IKNISNNIGNIDVKLNKY
-154 KEDTYSYVVTAKEN
+154 KDETYSYVATVKEN

-181 GGAPDFI
+181 GGAPDFL

-200 DKENHMATLAK
+200 DKENNMATLAK
-211 IQNVD
+211 IQNID
-216 KYSVKREDEITGSN
+216 KYSVKREDEVSYD
-230 GKLYTYITEN
+230 GKLYTYISTK
-240 SSYEY
+240 STYEY
-245 VDKSITYEGTYTYI
+245 VDKSKAYEGTYEYV

-268 KNTGNY
+268 KNTGTY
-274 TYYGTSTY
+274 TYYGTSVY
-282 KGGQVSLNSFQVC
+282 EGGQISLNSFQVC

-306 KLLNLLVEPYPY
+306 KILNLLVEPYPY
-318 KKPVLNSVI
+318 KKPVLNNVV
-327 INDVSLSDW
+327 INDVSLEDW
-336 SNEVIEYNSKVNLDT
+336 SNEVIEYDSNVNLDT
-351 IGLDISLNDAS
+351 IRLDISLNDAS
-362 STILTFEN
+362 STTLEFEN
-370 SILKNTASLTD
+370 SILNNTASLTD

-394 TITKNPTTK
+394 TISKNPTTK
-403 AETLDLINKEYT
+403 SEALDLINKEYT
-415 LNPNMKYQ
+415 LNSNMKYQ
-423 FNYGKANVN
+423 FNHGKANVN
-432 LYPQLKSLNIQDT
+432 LYPQLKSLDIEDR

-461 IGKKF
+461 INKKF

-473 ISDQSAPVTANGLN
+473 ITDQSAPTTANELS
-487 GQSNKLIDSKK
+487 GQSSKLIDSKE
-498 STGQL
+498 STGPL
-503 KITNLP
+503 KISNLV
-509 GQYIIWIALPG
+509 GQYIIWVALPVP
-520 ALFDNSR
+520 LFDNSK
-527 VIMKSWNSG
+527 VVMKSWNSG

-543 INSVM
+543 IDSVM

-555 KYIYNGTEYKTFYLE
+555 KYVYNGAQYKTFYLE

-581 SLEVNF
+581 TLEVNF

>member
-34 SNLSNSHKR
+34 SNLSNGHKR

-82 FGMSYFSP
+82 FGMSYFAP
-90 EEDVVETIDNPRSVE
+90 EEDVVETIDNPRSIE

-117 CYNNLYTYASEQFTK
+117 CYNNLYTYASDQFTK
-132 INKDINS
+132 INKDING
-139 IKVNIGNIDVKLNKY
+139 IKTDIGNIDVKLNKY
-154 KEDTYSYVVTAKEN
+154 KDETYTYVATAKEN

-181 GGAPDFI
+181 GGAPDFL

-200 DKENHMATLAK
+200 DRENHMATLAK
-211 IQNVD
+211 IQNID
-216 KYSVKREDEITGSN
+216 KYSVKREDEVSYD
-230 GKLYTYITEN
+230 GKLYTYISTK
-240 SSYEY
+240 STYEY
-245 VDKSITYEGTYTYI
+245 VDKSKAYEGTYEYI
-259 TYDSDGNPI
+259 TYDNNGNPI
-268 KNTGNY
+268 KNIGTY
-274 TYYGTSTY
+274 TYYGTSVY
-282 KGGQVSLNSFQVC
+282 EGGQVSLNSFQVC

-318 KKPVLNSVI
+318 KKPVLNNVV
-327 INDVSLSDW
+327 INDVSLEDW

-351 IGLDISLNDAS
+351 IKLDISLNDAS
-362 STILTFEN
+362 STALTFEN
-370 SILKNTASLTD
+370 SILKNTASLIN

-394 TITKNPTTK
+394 TISKNPTTK
-403 AETLDLINKEYT
+403 AEALNLINKEYT
-415 LNPNMKYQ
+415 LNANMKYQ
-423 FNYGKANVN
+423 FNHGKANVN
-432 LYPQLKSLNIQDT
+432 LYPQLKSLNIEDT
-445 DHAFAEGLTE
+445 DHAFVEGLTE

-461 IGKKF
+461 INKKF

-473 ISDQSAPVTANGLN
+473 ITDQSAPVTENALI
-487 GQSNKLIDSKK
+487 GQSNKLIDSKE

-503 KITNLP
+503 KITNLS
-509 GQYIIWIALPG
+509 GQYIIWIALP
-520 ALFDNSR
+520 APLFDNSR

-548 LKKHISD
+548 LKNHISD
-555 KYIYNGTEYKTFYLE
+555 KYVYNGVQYKTFYLE

-581 SLEVNF
+581 TLEVNF

>member
-34 SNLSNSHKR
+34 SNLSNGHKR

-90 EEDVVETIDNPRSVE
+90 EEDVVETIDNPRSIE

-117 CYNNLYTYASEQFTK
+117 CYNNIYTYASDQFTK
-132 INKDINS
+132 INKDING
-139 IKVNIGNIDVKLNKY
+139 IKTDIGNIDVKLNKY
-154 KEDTYSYVVTAKEN
+154 KDETYTYVATAKEN

-181 GGAPDFI
+181 GGAPDFL

-200 DKENHMATLAK
+200 DRENHMATLAK
-211 IQNVD
+211 IQNID
-216 KYSVKREDEITGSN
+216 KYSVKREDEVSYD
-230 GKLYTYITEN
+230 GKLYTYISTK
-240 SSYEY
+240 STYEY
-245 VDKSITYEGTYTYI
+245 VDKSKTYEGTYEYI
-259 TYDSDGNPI
+259 TYDNNGNPI
-268 KNTGNY
+268 KNIGTY
-274 TYYGTSTY
+274 TYYGTSVY
-282 KGGQVSLNSFQVC
+282 EGGQVSLNSFQVC

-318 KKPVLNSVI
+318 KKPVLNNVV
-327 INDVSLSDW
+327 INDVSLEDW
-336 SNEVIEYNSKVNLDT
+336 SNEVIEYNSKVNLNT

-362 STILTFEN
+362 STTLTFEN
-370 SILKNTASLTD
+370 SILKNTASLTN

-394 TITKNPTTK
+394 TVTNNPTTK
-403 AETLDLINKEYT
+403 TEALNLINKEYT
-415 LNPNMKYQ
+415 LNANMKYQ
-423 FNYGKANVN
+423 FNHGKANVN
-432 LYPQLKSLNIQDT
+432 LYPQLKSLDIEDT
-445 DHAFAEGLTE
+445 DHAFGEGLTE
-455 KTDFPK
+455 KTYFPK
-461 IGKKF
+461 INKKF

-473 ISDQSAPVTANGLN
+473 ITDQSAPTTANGLS
-487 GQSNKLIDSKK
+487 GQSNKLIDSKE
-498 STGQL
+498 STGKL
-503 KITNLP
+503 KITNLS
-509 GQYIIWIALPG
+509 GQYIIWVALPG
-520 ALFDNSR
+520 PLFDNSK

-548 LKKHISD
+548 LKNHISD
-555 KYIYNGTEYKTFYLE
+555 KYVYNGVQYKTFYLE

-581 SLEVNF
+581 TLEVNF

>member
-34 SNLSNSHKR
+34 SNLSNGHKR

-117 CYNNLYTYASEQFTK
+117 CYNNLYTYASDQFTK
-132 INKDINS
+132 INKDING
-139 IKVNIGNIDVKLNKY
+139 IKTDIGNIDVKLNKY
-154 KEDTYSYVVTAKEN
+154 KDETYTYVATAKEN

-181 GGAPDFI
+181 GGAPDFL

-200 DKENHMATLAK
+200 DRENHMATLAK
-211 IQNVD
+211 IQNID
-216 KYSVKREDEITGSN
+216 KYSVKREDEVSYD
-230 GKLYTYITEN
+230 GKLYTYISTK

-245 VDKSITYEGTYTYI
+245 VDKSKTYEGTYEYI
-259 TYDSDGNPI
+259 TYDNNGNPI
-268 KNTGNY
+268 KNIGTY
-274 TYYGTSTY
+274 TYYGTSVY
-282 KGGQVSLNSFQVC
+282 EGGQVSLNSFQVC

-318 KKPVLNSVI
+318 KKPVLNNVV
-327 INDVSLSDW
+327 INDVSLEDW
-336 SNEVIEYNSKVNLDT
+336 ANEVIEYNSKVNLNT

-362 STILTFEN
+362 STTLTFEN
-370 SILKNTASLTD
+370 SILKNTASLAN

-394 TITKNPTTK
+394 TVTNNPTTK
-403 AETLDLINKEYT
+403 TEALNLINKEYT
-415 LNPNMKYQ
+415 LNANMKYQ
-423 FNYGKANVN
+423 FNHGKANVN
-432 LYPQLKSLNIQDT
+432 LYPQLKSLDIEDT
-445 DHAFAEGLTE
+445 DHAFVEGLTE
-455 KTDFPK
+455 KTYFPK
-461 IGKKF
+461 INKKF

-473 ISDQSAPVTANGLN
+473 ITDQSAPTTANGLS
-487 GQSNKLIDSKK
+487 GQSNKLIDSKE

-503 KITNLP
+503 KITNLS
-509 GQYIIWIALPG
+509 GQYIIWVALPG
-520 ALFDNSR
+520 PLFDNSR

-548 LKKHISD
+548 LKNHISD
-555 KYIYNGTEYKTFYLE
+555 KYVYNGVQYKTFYLE

-581 SLEVNF
+581 TLEVNF

>member
-34 SNLSNSHKR
+34 SNLSNNHKR

-117 CYNNLYTYASEQFTK
+117 CYNNLYTYASDQFTN
-132 INKDINS
+132 INENIKNINN
-139 IKVNIGNIDVKLNKY
+139 NIGNIDVKLNKY
-154 KEDTYSYVVTAKEN
+154 KDETYSYVATAKEN

-181 GGAPDFI
+181 GGAPDFL

-200 DKENHMATLAK
+200 DRENNMATLVK
-211 IQNVD
+211 IQNID
-216 KYSVKREDEITGSN
+216 KYSVKREDEVSYD
-230 GKLYTYITEN
+230 GKLYTYISTK
-240 SSYEY
+240 STYEY
-245 VDKSITYEGTYTYI
+245 VDKNKAYEGTYEYI

-268 KNTGNY
+268 KNTGTY
-274 TYYGTSTY
+274 TYYGTSVY
-282 KGGQVSLNSFQVC
+282 EGGQISLNSFQVC

-318 KKPVLNSVI
+318 KKPVLNSVV
-327 INDVSLSDW
+327 INDVSLEDW
-336 SNEVIEYNSKVNLDT
+336 SNEVIEYDSNVNLNT

-362 STILTFEN
+362 STTLEFEN
-370 SILKNTASLTD
+370 SILNNTSSLAD

-394 TITKNPTTK
+394 VISKNPTTK
-403 AETLDLINKEYT
+403 AEALDLINKEYT

-423 FNYGKANVN
+423 FNHGKANVN
-432 LYPQLKSLNIQDT
+432 LYPQLKSLNIEDR

-461 IGKKF
+461 INKKF

-473 ISDQSAPVTANGLN
+473 ITDQSAPTTANELS
-487 GQSNKLIDSKK
+487 GQSSKFIDSKE
-498 STGQL
+498 STGPL
-503 KITNLP
+503 KISNLV
-509 GQYIIWIALPG
+509 GQYIIWVALPG
-520 ALFDNSR
+520 PLFDNSK
-527 VIMKSWNSG
+527 VVMKSWNSG

-543 INSVM
+543 IDSVM

-555 KYIYNGTEYKTFYLE
+555 KYVYNGAQYKTFYLE

-581 SLEVNF
+581 TLEVNF

>member
-34 SNLSNSHKR
+34 SNLSNGHKR

-90 EEDVVETIDNPRSVE
+90 EEDVVETIDNPRSIE

-117 CYNNLYTYASEQFTK
+117 CYNNLYTYASDQFTK
-132 INKDINS
+132 INKDING
-139 IKVNIGNIDVKLNKY
+139 IKTDIGNIDVKLNKY
-154 KEDTYSYVVTAKEN
+154 KDETYTYVATAKEN

-181 GGAPDFI
+181 GGAPDFL

-200 DKENHMATLAK
+200 DRENHMATLAK
-211 IQNVD
+211 IQNID
-216 KYSVKREDEITGSN
+216 KYSVKREDEVSYD
-230 GKLYTYITEN
+230 GKLYTYISTK
-240 SSYEY
+240 STYEY
-245 VDKSITYEGTYTYI
+245 VDKSKTYEGTYEYI
-259 TYDSDGNPI
+259 TYDNNGNPI
-268 KNTGNY
+268 KNIGTY
-274 TYYGTSTY
+274 TYYGTSVY
-282 KGGQVSLNSFQVC
+282 EGGQVSLNSFQVC

-318 KKPVLNSVI
+318 KKPVLNNVV
-327 INDVSLSDW
+327 INDVSLEDW
-336 SNEVIEYNSKVNLDT
+336 SNEVIEYNSKVNLNT

-362 STILTFEN
+362 STTLTFEN
-370 SILKNTASLTD
+370 SILKNTASLTN

-394 TITKNPTTK
+394 TVTNNPTTK
-403 AETLDLINKEYT
+403 TEALNLINKEYT
-415 LNPNMKYQ
+415 LNANMKYQ
-423 FNYGKANVN
+423 FNHGKANVN
-432 LYPQLKSLNIQDT
+432 LYPQLKSLDIEDT
-445 DHAFAEGLTE
+445 DHAFVEGLTE
-455 KTDFPK
+455 KTYFPK
-461 IGKKF
+461 INKKF

-473 ISDQSAPVTANGLN
+473 ITDQSAPTTENGLS
-487 GQSNKLIDSKK
+487 GQSNKLIDSKE
-498 STGQL
+498 STGKL
-503 KITNLP
+503 KITNLS
-509 GQYIIWIALPG
+509 GQYIIWVALPG
-520 ALFDNSR
+520 PLFDNSK

-548 LKKHISD
+548 LKNHISD
-555 KYIYNGTEYKTFYLE
+555 KYIYNGVQYKTFYLE

-581 SLEVNF
+581 TLEVNF

>member
-34 SNLSNSHKR
+34 SNLSNGHKR

-117 CYNNLYTYASEQFTK
+117 CYNNLYTYASDQFTN
-132 INKDINS
+132 INENIKNINT
-139 IKVNIGNIDVKLNKY
+139 NIGNIDVKLNKY
-154 KEDTYSYVVTAKEN
+154 KDETYTYVATTKEN

-181 GGAPDFI
+181 GGAPDFL
-188 DSLDEIKNFLKN
+188 DSLDEIKNFLNN
-200 DKENHMATLAK
+200 DRENHMATLAK
-211 IQNVD
+211 IQNID
-216 KYSVKREDEITGSN
+216 KYSVKREDEVSSD

-245 VDKSITYEGTYTYI
+245 VDKTYTYIGTYTYI
-259 TYDSDGNPI
+259 TYDGSGNPI
-268 KNTGNY
+268 KNTGTY
-274 TYYGTSTY
+274 AYYGTSVY
-282 KGGQVSLNSFQVC
+282 EGGQISLNSFQVC

-318 KKPVLNSVI
+318 KKPTLDNIVINSI
-327 INDVSLSDW
+327 PLSDW
-336 SNEVIEYNSKVNLDT
+336 TDDVIEYNSKVNLDT

-362 STILTFEN
+362 STTMIFEN
-370 SILKNTASLTD
+370 SILKNTASLTN

-394 TITKNPTTK
+394 TISKNPTTK
-403 AETLDLINKEYT
+403 TETLDLINKEYT
-415 LNPNMKYQ
+415 LNANMKYQ
-423 FNYGKANVN
+423 FNHGKANIN
-432 LYPQLKSLNIQDT
+432 LYPQLKSLNIEDT
-445 DHAFAEGLTE
+445 DHAFVEGLTE
-455 KTDFPK
+455 KIDFPK
-461 IGKKF
+461 INKKF

-473 ISDQSAPVTANGLN
+473 ITDQSAPVTENALI
-487 GQSNKLIDSKK
+487 GQSNKLIDSKE

-509 GQYIIWIALPG
+509 GQYIIWIALPA

-548 LKKHISD
+548 LKKDISD
-555 KYIYNGTEYKTFYLE
+555 KYIYNGTEYKTFHLK

-581 SLEVNF
+581 TLEVNF

>member
-34 SNLSNSHKR
+34 SNLSNGHKR

-117 CYNNLYTYASEQFTK
+117 CYNNLYTYASDQFTK
-132 INKDINS
+132 INKDING
-139 IKVNIGNIDVKLNKY
+139 IKTDIGNIDVKLNKY
-154 KEDTYSYVVTAKEN
+154 KDETYTYVATAKEN

-181 GGAPDFI
+181 GGAPDFL

-200 DKENHMATLAK
+200 DRENHMATLAK
-211 IQNVD
+211 IQNID
-216 KYSVKREDEITGSN
+216 KYSVKREDEVSYD
-230 GKLYTYITEN
+230 GKLYTYISTK

-245 VDKSITYEGTYTYI
+245 VDKSKTYEGTYEYI
-259 TYDSDGNPI
+259 TYDNNGNPI
-268 KNTGNY
+268 KNIGTY
-274 TYYGTSTY
+274 TYYGTSVY
-282 KGGQVSLNSFQVC
+282 EGGQVSLNSFQVC

-318 KKPVLNSVI
+318 KKPVLNNVV
-327 INDVSLSDW
+327 INDVSLEDW
-336 SNEVIEYNSKVNLDT
+336 ANEVIEYNSKVNLNT

-362 STILTFEN
+362 STTLTFEN
-370 SILKNTASLTD
+370 SILKNTASLAN

-394 TITKNPTTK
+394 TVTNNPTTK
-403 AETLDLINKEYT
+403 TEALNLINKEYT
-415 LNPNMKYQ
+415 LNANMKYQ
-423 FNYGKANVN
+423 FNHGKANVN
-432 LYPQLKSLNIQDT
+432 LYPQLKSLDIEDT
-445 DHAFAEGLTE
+445 DHAFVEGLTE
-455 KTDFPK
+455 KTYFPK
-461 IGKKF
+461 INKKF

-473 ISDQSAPVTANGLN
+473 ITDQSAPTTANGLS
-487 GQSNKLIDSKK
+487 GQSNKLIDSKE
-498 STGQL
+498 STGKL
-503 KITNLP
+503 KITNLS
-509 GQYIIWIALPG
+509 GQYIIWVALPG
-520 ALFDNSR
+520 PLFDNSR

-548 LKKHISD
+548 LKNHISD
-555 KYIYNGTEYKTFYLE
+555 KYVYNGVQYKTFYLE

-581 SLEVNF
+581 TLEVNF